1 MEINETMET
10 KKPWKGSPASGILS
24 PLRIPQF
31 LEPYLKDAAEFPDLD
46 TLSSILGIKRIEAE
60 TIVKRANEASA
71 GCKVRDVFCTKE
83 TRELEKEILQI
94 LASYTIT
101 ENGRDKVLTLTPSRD
116 RTELQSRFKD
126 GEESA
131 KLQALL
137 GDAKIAR
144 MRGIISKAE
153 LSKMSFGKPPL
164 VVIRRR
170 GIEAEIKRI
179 YGEFVDVD
187 IVDSTD
193 KAKELLQ
200 KSNIILLISEEEV
213 EEPGI
218 VNISIDYLPDPC
230 EIYPEFVANSFI
242 AKKKAIEAIITLL
255 REFDVL
261 QDSHLFSGIAVEDL
275 EAVLA
280 VIVKI
285 EATRSK
291 GETNFDDVIYRREE
305 ELNKEANRIMRSG
318 GGVDEFKGYLE
329 EVLVSMA
336 DELLL
341 QGKEKNTLWESAYEN
356 LERDLPFEFSRE
368 RTEQLRHQYNRK
380 MGERR
385 YYRLRESAKQVERHR
400 EVVSR
405 AIKKLFYFDFM
416 LAVLQFSR
424 DFKLNTPEISEEGL
438 GVISGRNLF
447 LVSEELSGGEKVVPV
462 SYSIG
467 QADLGIFGATP
478 HPVAILTGANSGGK
492 TCLLTM
498 LASSIILTLLGLP
511 VPAQRAE
518 MPLMPLYFYRRKMIK
533 KTGSFEYS
541 MRALSRI
548 FMREGPKVVLIDE
561 LEALT
566 EPGAMGRIM
575 ASILNNMPKDTRAVV
590 ITHLIHEILPHISM
604 EKVRVDGIESEGL
617 DAAGNIIVDRQPMFS
632 HIGSST
638 PELVIKKL
646 LGKVRKRELKAVYEE
661 IITVLEREREE
672 VK

>member
-1 MEINETMET
+1 MTRKRT
-10 KKPWKGSPASGILS
+10 KSGSVSGIFSSLE
-24 PLRIPQF
+24 IPQF
-31 LEPYLKDAAEFPDLD
+31 MNPYLKDAVEFPDLD
-46 TLSSILGIKRIEAE
+46 TLSSILGIKRVEAE
-60 TIVKRANEASA
+60 KIVKRANEAAA
-71 GCKVRDVFCTKE
+71 GYKVRDVFCTKE
-83 TRELEKEILQI
+83 TREVEKEILQI
-94 LASYTIT
+94 LASYTT
-101 ENGRDKVLTLTPSRD
+101 TKNGRDMVLTLTPSRD
-116 RTELQSRFKD
+116 SAELQRRFRD
-126 GEESA
+126 VEESA
-131 KLQALL
+131 KMQVLL

-144 MRGIISKAE
+144 MREIISDVE
-153 LSKMSFGKPPL
+153 LAKTSFGKAPL
-164 VVIRRR
+164 VVSR
-170 GIEAEIKRI
+170 GTGIGAEIKRI
-179 YGEFVDVD
+179 YGEFVHVD
-187 IVDSTD
+187 IVNSTD

-200 KSNIILLISEEEV
+200 KNDNILLVSEEEV

-218 VNISIDYLPDPC
+218 VNITIDSLPDPC

-242 AKKKAIEAIITLL
+242 AKKNLIGAIINLL

-261 QDSHLFSGIAVEDL
+261 KDTHLFKDIQVDDL
-275 EAVLA
+275 ETVLA
-280 VIVKI
+280 VIEKV
-285 EATRSK
+285 ESVRSR

-341 QGKEKNTLWESAYEN
+341 PNKDRNVLWESAYAN
-356 LERDLPFEFSRE
+356 LERGLPFEFSRE
-368 RTEQLRHQYNRK
+368 TIVQLRHQYDRK
-380 MGERR
+380 LGERR
-385 YYRLRESAKQVERHR
+385 YHLLRESAKQLEQHR
-400 EVVSR
+400 EAVSH
-405 AIKKLFYFDFM
+405 AIKLLFHFDFM
-416 LAVLQFSR
+416 LAVLRFSQ
-424 DFKLNTPEISEEGL
+424 DFQLNIPSICEDGL
-438 GVISGRNLF
+438 GVIAGRNLF
-447 LVSEELSGGEKVVPV
+447 LVSEELSGSEKVVPV

-478 HPVAILTGANSGGK
+478 LPVAILTGANSGGK
-492 TCLLTM
+492 TCLLIM
-498 LASSIILTLLGLP
+498 LASSIILTELGLP
-511 VPAQRAE
+511 VPAERAE
-518 MPLMPLYFYRRKMIK
+518 IPLMSLYFYRRKMIK

-575 ASILNNMPKDTRAVV
+575 ASILNNMPKDTLAVV

-617 DAAGNIIVDRQPMFS
+617 DATGNIIVDRQPMFS

-646 LGKVRKRELKAVYEE
+646 LGKVRKEELRSVYKE
-661 IITVLEREREE
+661 IITVLEKERQGLT
-672 VK
+672 